1 MAEQHVVI
9 ELALGKL
16 TVQGEVLSTTVTKAL
31 NKVEGVRP
39 HRKAGGVMAIFG
51 GGEDSVQL
59 DVQGDTVNVEVR
71 IGVILGYPVQEVS
84 LAIQE
89 VIRGE
94 LEQLGIAK
102 VGTVNVAIKRLIP
115 PDEEPQSK
123 EEEKRDA

>member
-1 MAEQHVVI
+1 MADQHVNI

-16 TVQGEVLSTTVTKAL
+16 TVHGEVLSTTVTKAL

-39 HRKAGGVMAIFG
+39 HRKAGGMMAIFG
-51 GGEDSVQL
+51 GGEESVHL
-59 DVQGDTVNVEVR
+59 DMQGDTVNVETR
-71 IGVILGYPVQEVS
+71 IGVILGYPVQDVS

-89 VIRGE
+89 IVRAE

-115 PDEEPQSK
+115 PEDEPVSN
-123 EEEKRDA
+123 EEERDG